1 MSILPGPG
9 DTAQT
14 EDLNSVTVKSIQKR
28 ETISSTINLQK
39 KSVVMMDVISS
50 ESIKKTPDRTISDV
64 LKRVG
69 GTSIQ
74 NDRFVIVRGLSDRY
88 NTVLVNNSII
98 GSTEPD
104 RKSFSFDM
112 IPSNSIDNL
121 LIYKTASA
129 DLPGDF
135 SGGIVKLTTKSTD
148 VKTKSFDIGL
158 SYGSLSSVKNSY
170 FISTSKLPKNFLT
183 TKEFRSLG
191 FEQRKQE
198 SQKIDNSFNSKT
210 GFNIP
215 NQSIALN
222 YGKTIN
228 KTSFYSNVTFRRS
241 NNITTTERK
250 DYMTAN
256 DLMYSYN
263 DRSYNKSQNLGII
276 LNVKRKKTE
285 LKNVFNNLNENTIV
299 NRNGVNYDNQQIV
312 TSNSSVRNRKTIL
325 LTQIIKPKYSLNY
338 SLMVRNQ
345 PDYRVNPYAKNMDYK
360 GDSSFIWRDSYRFW
374 SKMNEHTIGGLYNDS
389 FKSIK
394 FGVYEQFKGRNFSAR
409 VFRYEPE
416 FVLSEITNN
425 TDIYNANSNLF
436 ATYLMTNKTIGKLIN
451 SFGFRIENQI
461 FNVNT
466 SDFSGQEKQVRRN
479 YFDVLPSYNLI
490 YGITNKQ
497 NIRFSLSKTVVRP
510 EFREVSNFSYY
521 DFIRNAQIIGNP
533 NLIRTKITNIDLR
546 YEIFPSS
553 KEIITVST
561 FYKNFINPI
570 EQVVD
575 NGSVPSNLILTLSNA
590 KVARIFGME
599 MEVRKIFNK
608 NLTLYSNLSY
618 FNSKVSVQGRT
629 RQLQGQSPYIIN
641 SGLFYN
647 KNNFSFNILYN
658 RIGERISAVGF
669 DGYPDIYENARDVID
684 LTIQYQKNNTTIKVG
699 ITDLLSQ
706 NSYFYQTNHNRKLIN
721 SNNEKIIN
729 LTINHKL

>member
-1 MSILPGPG
+1 MSLLPGPG

-14 EDLNSVTVKSIQKR
+14 EDLNSVTIKSVQKR

-39 KSVVMMDVISS
+39 KSVVIMDVVSS

-74 NDRFVIVRGLSDRY
+74 NDKFVVIRGLSDRY

-112 IPSNSIDNL
+112 VPSNSIDNL
-121 LIYKTASA
+121 IIYKTASA

-135 SGGIVKLTTKSTD
+135 SGGIIKLTTKSTD
-148 VKTKSFDIGL
+148 IKTKSFDLGL
-158 SYGSLSSVKNSY
+158 SYGSLSSARNSY
-170 FISTSKLPKNFLT
+170 FISTTKLPKNFLT
-183 TKEFRSLG
+183 TREFRGLG
-191 FEQRKQE
+191 FEQRKKE
-198 SQKIDNSFNSKT
+198 SEKIYKGFNPKI
-210 GFNIP
+210 GLNIP
-215 NQSIALN
+215 NQSFAFN
-222 YGKTIN
+222 YGKIIN
-228 KTSFYSNVTFRRS
+228 KTSVYSNLTFRRS
-241 NNITTTERK
+241 NNITTTERR

-263 DRSYNKSQNLGII
+263 DKSYNQLQNLGII
-276 LNVKRKKTE
+276 LNVKHKKTE
-285 LKNVFNNLNENTIV
+285 FKNIFNNLNENTIIY
-299 NRNGVNYDNQQIV
+299 RNGVNYDNQQFV
-312 TSNSSVRNRKTIL
+312 TSNSSVHNRKTIL

-338 SLMVRNQ
+338 SLMIRNQ

-374 SKMNEHTIGGLYNDS
+374 SKMNEHTFGGLYNDS
-389 FKSIK
+389 FRFVK
-394 FGVYEQFKGRNFSAR
+394 FGFYEQFKIRHFSAR
-409 VFRYEPE
+409 VFRYEPD

-425 TDIYNANSNLF
+425 TDKYLANSNLF
-436 ATYLMTNKTIGKLIN
+436 ATYLITNKKIGRLIN
-451 SFGFRIENQI
+451 SLGVRFENQL

-466 SDFSGQEKQVRRN
+466 FDFSGREKKIKRN
-479 YFDVLPSYNLI
+479 YLDILPSYNLK
-490 YGITNKQ
+490 YDLNKKQ
-497 NIRFSLSKTVVRP
+497 NIRLSISKTVARP

-533 NLIRTKITNIDLR
+533 DLIRTKITNMDLR

-553 KEIITVST
+553 KEIITIST
-561 FYKNFINPI
+561 FYKNFTNPI

-590 KVARIFGME
+590 KEVRLFGME
-599 MEVRKIFNK
+599 MEVRKTLNK
-608 NLTLYSNLSY
+608 NLTIYSNLSY
-618 FNSKVSVQGRT
+618 FNSKVNMMERT
-629 RQLQGQSPYIIN
+629 RALQGQSPYIIN
-641 SGLFYN
+641 SGLFYT
-647 KNNFSFNILYN
+647 KNNFSFNLLYN

-669 DGYPDIYENARDVID
+669 DGYPDIYENARDVVD
-684 LTIQYQKNNTTIKVG
+684 LTIQYQKNNTTIKMG
-699 ITDLLSQ
+699 ISDLLSQ